1 MKPIFVT
8 ATGTNIGKTYTT
20 LALIEQFAKA
30 GISVGVFK
38 PIETG
43 VSNIPADAS
52 KLLASCQSVN
62 SKFSNLTT
70 NDITSYTFELA
81 AAPYCADTMRSINID
96 NILARFDKLSLLCDL
111 LIIEGAG
118 GLMTPITD
126 KLNMIDLIKMFDA
139 RVLLVTPSRLGCI
152 NDSLLSME
160 SLRSRGIDFDW
171 CVNIH
176 EDAKSFDVVTKP
188 YYDAVFPNWW
198 SVDDGLEQYIDN
210 TIRETNAKPTKIS
223 RSDRR

>member
-1 MKPIFVT
+1 MEKLQMKPIFVT
-8 ATGTNIGKTYTT
+8 ATGTNIGKTHTT
-20 LALIEQFAKA
+20 LALARQFAKA

-70 NDITSYTFELA
+70 DDITSYTFELA
-81 AAPYCADTMRSINID
+81 AAPYCADTMHSINID

-118 GLMTPITD
+118 GLMTPLTD
-126 KLNMIDLIKMFDA
+126 KLNMIDLIKIFDA

-152 NDSLLSME
+152 NDTLLSIE
-160 SLRSRGIDFDW
+160 ALTNRNIDFDW

-176 EDAKSFDVVTKP
+176 EDSDSFDIVTKP
-188 YYDAVFPNWW
+188 YYDTMFPDWW
-198 SVDDGLEQYIDN
+198 SVHDGLINYVKNIIKEDKCQ
-210 TIRETNAKPTKIS
+210 TN
-223 RSDRR
+223 

>member
-1 MKPIFVT
+1 MRPIFVT
-8 ATGTNIGKTYTT
+8 ATGTNIGKTHTT
-20 LALIEQFAKA
+20 LRLIDECAKQ
-30 GISVGVFK
+30 GIIVGVFK

-43 VSNIPADAS
+43 VSDIPVDAS

-70 NDITSYTFELA
+70 DDITTYTFKLP
-81 AAPYCADTMRSINID
+81 AAPYCADTMRSITID
-96 NILARFDKLSLLCDL
+96 NILTGFDKLNLLCDL

-126 KLNMIDLIKMFDA
+126 KLNMIDLIKIFDA

-152 NDSLLSME
+152 NDTLLSME
-160 SLRSRGIDFDW
+160 ALANRNIDFDW

-188 YYDAVFPNWW
+188 YYDALFPNWW
-198 SVDDGLEQYIDN
+198 SVQNGIEKYTKEIFKESQQCQ
-210 TIRETNAKPTKIS
+210 TN
-223 RSDRR
+223 